1 MAGETANNPS
11 IRTMPRTAQ
20 AVLGFAALSLI
31 AAGGAPEAFVR
42 LSNVSSDQLS
52 AVLDDERIDAA
63 ESRGPVAA
71 AIFAAL
77 AFAANEPML
86 CGAAAN
92 AGGRGFMLRVTVL
105 PPSGAAG
112 APASY
117 NHPVEVSGVGSDG
130 RRRVSLAHPG
140 SAVPIIAYHCRS

>member
-1 MAGETANNPS
+1 MAGEAADTPS
-11 IRTMPRTAQ
+11 IRTMPRTGR

-31 AAGGAPEAFVR
+31 AAGGRPEVFVR
-42 LSNVSSDQLS
+42 PSNVTSGQLT
-52 AVLDDERIDAA
+52 AMLGDGRIDAA

-77 AFAANEPML
+77 ASAANEQLL

-92 AGGRGFMLRVTVL
+92 AGGRGFVLRVTVL

-117 NHPVEVSGVGSDG
+117 NHPVEVSGLESDG
-130 RRRVSLAHPG
+130 SRRVSLAHPG
-140 SAVPIIAYHCRS
+140 SAAPIIAYRCRS